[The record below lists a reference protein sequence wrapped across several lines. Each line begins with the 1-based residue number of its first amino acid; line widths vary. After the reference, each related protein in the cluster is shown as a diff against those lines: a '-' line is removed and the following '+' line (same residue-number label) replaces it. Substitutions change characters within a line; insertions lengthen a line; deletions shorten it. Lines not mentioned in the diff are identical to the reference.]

1 MANRILVSL
10 GDGAVDVAWS
20 DKVEPFMQKVMDAMD
35 WNGEEISVLLCGDA
49 FIQELNR
56 NYRNIDAP
64 TDVLSFESDGVYEDD
79 DGTEWQTMGD
89 IALSVETLP
98 KNAEYFN
105 VPENEELKRLLIHG
119 LLHLHGMDHGE
130 EHVEAGVEPTCEML
144 KIQADLMKRFSD
156 DVLI

>member
-10 GDGAVDVAWS
+10 GDGVENLSWA
-20 DKVEPFMQKVMDAMD
+20 DKVEPFMQKVMSSMAWDR
-35 WNGEEISVLLCGDA
+35 EEISVLLCADA
-49 FIQELNR
+49 FIRELNR

-64 TDVLSFESDGVYEDD
+64 TDVLSFENGESYEDD
-79 DGTEWQTMGD
+79 GGNSWKSMGD
-89 IALSVETLP
+89 IVLSVETLP

-119 LLHLHGMDHGE
+119 LLHLHGMDHGD
-130 EHVEAGVEPTCEML
+130 EHVEAGIEPTCEML

-156 DVLI
+156 DNLI

>member
-10 GDGAVDVAWS
+10 GDGVENLSWS
-20 DKVEPFMQKVMDAMD
+20 DKVEPFMQKVMSSMGWD
-35 WNGEEISVLLCGDA
+35 GEEISVLLCGDV
-49 FIQELNR
+49 FIRELNR

-64 TDVLSFESDGVYEDD
+64 TDVLSFENGESYEDD
-79 DGTEWQTMGD
+79 NGNTWNSMGD
-89 IALSVETLP
+89 IVLSVETLP

-119 LLHLHGMDHGE
+119 LLHLHGMDHGD
-130 EHVEAGVEPTCEML
+130 EHVEAGVEPACEML

-156 DVLI
+156 DNLI